1 MEGGSPEL
9 PILLKFL
16 CYLAKHVV
24 VGIAIYVGVHQYYN
38 LSAGVV
44 RGIDKNEVKVSARG

>member
-1 MEGGSPEL
+1 MEGGPPGL

-16 CYLAKHVV
+16 CYLAEHVV
-24 VGIAIYVGVHQYYN
+24 VDIAIYVGVHQYYD

-44 RGIDKNEVKVSARG
+44 RGIDKNEAKFSARG